1 MISKF
6 YINEDLS
13 NKVEQVFTQRSIPWY
28 YNSSTYDAT
37 DEEVSMLKTTT
48 VDSPQFVH
56 ILFDDTGINSP
67 FFEDSI
73 SVLKESFDFNTIDML
88 RAKSNMT
95 LNVSGYT
102 INHHQPIHTDGNP
115 NVHKTFIYYVNDTDG
130 DTMFFD
136 KDLNIIE
143 RITPKKGMGILFDS
157 DIRHAAQN
165 PIKHYQRVV
174 LNFVWKWKV

>member
-6 YINEDLS
+6 HINEDLA
-13 NKVEQVFTQRSIPWY
+13 NKVEQVFTQRNIPWY

-37 DEEVSMLKTTT
+37 DEEVSMLKKTT

-67 FFEDSI
+67 FYEDSI

-102 INHHQPIHTDGNP
+102 INHHQTIHTDGNP
-115 NVHKTFIYYVNDTDG
+115 
-130 DTMFFD
+130 
-136 KDLNIIE
+136 
-143 RITPKKGMGILFDS
+143 
-157 DIRHAAQN
+157 
-165 PIKHYQRVV
+165 
-174 LNFVWKWKV
+174 